1 MAVAARKK
9 QRRPNRLG
17 ILLDF
22 SPKGGCEKKFTHDTE
37 HGNFG
42 DEINRV
48 QVQTFV
54 RGDVEQDVELKLKRA
69 SSSLRRQGLWV
80 TYDHGLRDG
89 GGAAGESWWRQG
101 GADITGED
109 ACRDLE
115 WK

>member
-1 MAVAARKK
+1 MRLIGSRYKLLYEGRRGAR
-9 QRRPNRLG
+9 
-17 ILLDF
+17 
-22 SPKGGCEKKFTHDTE
+22 
-37 HGNFG
+37 
-42 DEINRV
+42 
-48 QVQTFV
+48 
-54 RGDVEQDVELKLKRA
+54 RGVETKTGTT
-69 SSSLRRQGLWV
+69 SLRGQGLWV